1 MKKEKKS
8 IDGWKAQQIVNN
20 RKLVVVKF
28 TMRSSIKCKQDKNST
43 DVDSKRILVDEN
55 WLDVM
60 LDNESLNKLN
70 KLRRFKYLTII
81 KSRWVKLI
89 DIK

>member
-1 MKKEKKS
+1 
-8 IDGWKAQQIVNN
+8 
-20 RKLVVVKF
+20 
-28 TMRSSIKCKQDKNST
+28 MRSSIKCKQDKNST

-81 KSRWVKLI
+81 KSR
-89 DIK
+89 